1 MTRTTKKGNLW
12 FLVELTF
19 KWYEAAMVFHIF
31 TFIFLVLEPTV
42 KKEHLDENDFHHSY
56 GNYFESAIMKVI

>member
-42 KKEHLDENDFHHSY
+42 KKNTWMRTISITAMVII
-56 GNYFESAIMKVI
+56 SKVLL